1 MMRAREKDRQKKRG
15 EERERERERE
25 REGGERESTFVK
37 CLNVKT
43 IPEKI

>member
-15 EERERERERE
+15 EEGERGGRER
-25 REGGERESTFVK
+25 ERESTFVK

-43 IPEKI
+43 IHEKIEKVN